1 MMTRNHHLAEL
12 QLAIMQILWDR
23 GEATVAEVR
32 QTLQPERELAH
43 TTVGTMLAKLEEAG
57 RVTHRSDGR
66 VNIYRPL
73 IKREQVTRSMVSDLA
88 ERLFKGDL
96 TEMFCHLLD
105 SQEVTAEEIHRLK
118 KLIRSKEREL
128 KDGA

>member
-1 MMTRNHHLAEL
+1 MTTRHHLAEL

-32 QTLQPERELAH
+32 QALQPERDLAH

-57 RVTHRSDGR
+57 RVAHRSDHR
-66 VNIYRPL
+66 VNVYRPL
-73 IKREQVTRSMVSDLA
+73 IEREQVTRSMVSDLA
-88 ERLFKGDL
+88 ERLFGGDL

-105 SQEVTAEEIHRLK
+105 STEVTPEEIHRLK
-118 KLIRSKEREL
+118 TMIRNKEREL
-128 KDGA
+128 KDGV